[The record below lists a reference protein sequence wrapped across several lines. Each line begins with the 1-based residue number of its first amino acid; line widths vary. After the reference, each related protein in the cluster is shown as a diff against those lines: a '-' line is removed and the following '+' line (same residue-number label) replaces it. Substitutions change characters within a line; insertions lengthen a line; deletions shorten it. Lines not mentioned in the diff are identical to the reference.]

1 MLMPKLKNVLSG
13 DDQFNF
19 LISLIGLVQRE
30 GEIHIEAAAERL
42 GMSVAAIRK
51 AMETLVKSGGVRADG
66 HELLP
71 FNFDW
76 DLFHDEGVLAFLES
90 GIITDAPRISMR
102 QASAIAAGLSYL
114 RALPEFA
121 SESEIEELI
130 ALLASSQPA
139 STPPTIA
146 YEVGTVGADVA
157 TLRKAILAQQQIT
170 CNYINQRGEASD
182 RTLEPLRLDL
192 QNSQWY
198 LRAWCPVSELV
209 KSFRLDRMRQVQI
222 SSEARSV
229 AATEALAAIDEEED
243 RLYIPGE
250 HDTDVVVE
258 VDPEAYDLVAEY
270 THLDAPRGDSAGTIQ
285 VTIKVG
291 YLPNLGHLISKYGGA
306 ARVISPAIA
315 RDIVRNYALESLGEF
330 TSEQTPENED

>member
-1 MLMPKLKNVLSG
+1 MPKLKHVLSG

-19 LISLIGLVQRE
+19 LISLIGLIQRE
-30 GEIHIEAAAERL
+30 GEIHIEDAAARL
-42 GMSVAAIRK
+42 GLSREAVRK
-51 AMETLVKSGGVRADG
+51 GMETLVKSGGVRKDG

-76 DLFHDEGVLAFLES
+76 DLFDQEGVLTFLES
-90 GIITDAPRISMR
+90 GIIEDAPRISMR

-121 SESEIEELI
+121 SESEIDELI

-139 STPPTIA
+139 TTPPTIA
-146 YEVGTVGADVA
+146 YESASVGADVA
-157 TLRKAILAQQQIT
+157 TLRRAILSQRQMT

-192 QNSQWY
+192 QSSRWY
-198 LRAWCPVSELV
+198 LRAWCPVTEQV
-209 KSFRLDRMRQVQI
+209 KSFRLDRMTSVQLLD
-222 SSEARSV
+222 SARS
-229 AATEALAAIDEEED
+229 AAAAAALAELDEEED

-258 VDPEAYDLVAEY
+258 VDPEAYELVAEY
-270 THLDAPRGDSAGTIQ
+270 TQLNTPTSDSNGTIR

-291 YLPNLGHLISKYGGA
+291 YLPNLGHLITRFGGA

-315 RDIVRNYALESLGEF
+315 RDIVHNYALESLGEA
-330 TSEQTPENED
+330 TPSSKALNED

>member
-1 MLMPKLKNVLSG
+1 MPKLKNVLSG

-30 GEIHIEAAAERL
+30 GEIHIEDAASRL
-42 GMSVAAIRK
+42 GLSLEAIRK
-51 AMETLVKSGGVRADG
+51 AMETLVKSGGVRSDG

-76 DLFHDEGVLAFLES
+76 DLFHEEGVLSFLEA
-90 GIITDAPRISMR
+90 GIIEDAPRISMR

-121 SESEIEELI
+121 SEIEIEDLI
-130 ALLASSQPA
+130 KLLASSQPA

-157 TLRKAILAQQQIT
+157 TLRKAILAAQQIT
-170 CNYINQRGEASD
+170 CNYINQRGEAGD
-182 RTLEPLRLDL
+182 RTLEPLRLDI

-198 LRAWCPVSELV
+198 LRAWCPLSEMV
-209 KSFRLDRMRQVQI
+209 KSFRLDRMRQVTI
-222 SSEARSV
+222 NSEVRSA
-229 AATEALAAIDEEED
+229 AATVALAAIDEEED

-250 HDTDVVVE
+250 HDTEVVVE

-270 THLDAPRGDSAGTIQ
+270 TQIDSPKGDSTGTIQ

-306 ARVISPAIA
+306 ARVISPALA
-315 RDIVRNYALESLGEF
+315 RDIVRNYALSSLGEQAP
-330 TSEQTPENED
+330 EQPPKNED

>member
-1 MLMPKLKNVLSG
+1 MPKLKNVLSG

-19 LISLIGLVQRE
+19 LISLIGLVHRE
-30 GEIHIEAAAERL
+30 GEIHIQDAAARL
-42 GMSVAAIRK
+42 GMSLEAVRK
-51 AMETLVKSGGVRADG
+51 AMETLVKSGGVRPDG

-76 DLFHDEGVLAFLES
+76 DLFHDEGILSFLES
-90 GIITDAPRISMR
+90 GIIVDAPKISMR

-121 SESEIEELI
+121 SETEIDDLI
-130 ALLASSQPA
+130 KLLASSQPA

-170 CNYINQRGEASD
+170 CNYINQRGEAGD

-198 LRAWCPVSELV
+198 LRAWCPLTEMV
-209 KSFRLDRMRQVQI
+209 KSFRLDRMRQVSVI
-222 SSEARSV
+222 GEARS
-229 AATEALAAIDEEED
+229 AEAIAALAAIDEEED

-250 HDTDVVVE
+250 QDTDVIVE

-270 THLDAPRGDSAGTIQ
+270 TQLDSPRGDSTGTIQ

-306 ARVISPAIA
+306 ARVISPAQA
-315 RDIVRNYALESLGEF
+315 RDIVRNYALESLDEV
-330 TSEQTPENED
+330 SPSQAPKNED

>member
-1 MLMPKLKNVLSG
+1 MPKLKHALSG

-19 LISLIGLVQRE
+19 LISLIGLIQRE
-30 GEIHIEAAAERL
+30 GEIHIDAAAARL
-42 GMSVAAIRK
+42 GLSREAVRK
-51 AMETLVKSGGVRADG
+51 GMETLVKSGGVRQDG

-76 DLFHDEGVLAFLES
+76 DLFDQEGVLTFLES
-90 GIITDAPRISMR
+90 GIIEDAPRISMR

-121 SESEIEELI
+121 SESEIDELI
-130 ALLASSQPA
+130 ALLASSQPI

-146 YEVGTVGADVA
+146 YESAAIGTDVA
-157 TLRKAILAQQQIT
+157 TLRKAILSQSQIT
-170 CNYINQRGEASD
+170 CNYINQRGETSD

-198 LRAWCPVSELV
+198 LRAWCPVSEQV
-209 KSFRLDRMRQVQI
+209 KSFRLDRMTTVKVLG
-222 SSEARSV
+222 SARSA
-229 AATEALAAIDEEED
+229 AATKALAELDEEED

-250 HDTDVVVE
+250 HDTEVVVE
-258 VDPEAYDLVAEY
+258 VDPEAYELVAEY
-270 THLDAPRGDSAGTIQ
+270 TQLNTPTSDSNGTIR

-291 YLPNLGHLISKYGGA
+291 YLPNLGHLITRFGGA

-315 RDIVRNYALESLGEF
+315 RDVVRNYALESLGEA
-330 TSEQTPENED
+330 TSSSRALNED